1 MLPENSMNTLS
12 GGNILLR
19 APEPEDLDYLYLWEN
34 DPGVWHVSNT
44 LAPFSRFTL
53 KNYIENSHLDIYQA
67 KQLRFMIDLKSTGNP
82 IGTIDL
88 FEFDPYHN
96 RAGIGILIGDVTQ
109 RNKGYAAEAIDLIIE
124 YSFGILKLH
133 QLYCNIGSDN
143 LNSIRL
149 FLSKGF
155 IQSGERKDWLRTANG
170 WQSEFIFQLIR

>member
-1 MLPENSMNTLS
+1 MTRLS
-12 GGNILLR
+12 GANILLR

-67 KQLRFMIDLKSTGNP
+67 RQLRLMIDLKDTGVP

-88 FEFDPYHN
+88 FDFDPYHQ
-96 RAGIGILIGDVTQ
+96 RAGIGILIGDVME
-109 RNKGYAAEAIDLIIE
+109 RNKGYAAESVDLMID

-133 QLYCNIGSDN
+133 QLYCNIGADN
-143 LNSIRL
+143 MNSIRL
-149 FLSKGF
+149 FLSKNF
-155 IQSGERKDWLRTANG
+155 LKCGERKDWLRTDDG